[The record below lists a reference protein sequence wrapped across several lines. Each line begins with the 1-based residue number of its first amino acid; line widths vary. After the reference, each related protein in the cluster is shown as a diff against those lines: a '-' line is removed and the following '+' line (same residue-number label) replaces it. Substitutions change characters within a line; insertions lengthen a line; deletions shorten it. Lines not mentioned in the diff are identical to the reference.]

1 MIAAALAGALVAGFW
16 PPRWS
21 AKRSRRSRGMSAWI
35 AVLAASAIAYGF
47 KLAGYT
53 VPPVWLEQPRV
64 IRITEMLP
72 AALLASLV
80 VLQTFSTGPHLVL
93 DARAAGL
100 VVAIG
105 ALLLRA
111 PFIVVVALAAVTAA
125 VLRMLGW
132 S

>member
-1 MIAAALAGALVAGFW
+1 MKIWV
-16 PPRWS
+16 
-21 AKRSRRSRGMSAWI
+21 
-35 AVLAASAIAYGF
+35 AVLAASAIAYAF

-53 VPPVWLEQPRV
+53 VPPAWLEHPRTARV
-64 IRITEMLP
+64 TGMLP

-93 DARAAGL
+93 DARVAGL
-100 VVAIG
+100 GVAVL

-111 PFIVVVALAAVTAA
+111 PFIVVVILAALTAA
-125 VLRMLGW
+125 LLRAVLGW

>member
-1 MIAAALAGALVAGFW
+1 V
-16 PPRWS
+16 S
-21 AKRSRRSRGMSAWI
+21 SWI
-35 AVLAASAIAYGF
+35 SVIAASAIAFAF
-47 KLAGYT
+47 KFAGYT
-53 VPPVWLEQPRV
+53 APPKWLEHPKVFRV
-64 IRITEMLP
+64 STMLP

-80 VLQTFSTGPHLVL
+80 ILQGFSTGTHLVL

-111 PFIVVVALAAVTAA
+111 PFIVVVIAAAVTAA
-125 VLRMLGW
+125 LLRQFLGW